1 VAQAP
6 ACARWFRGFW
16 SVRVIERPDHMS
28 AFEFV
33 VVCAM
38 RTEQLIKG
46 STPRVPAAHRHTTTA
61 REEVATGLVVR
72 EPAPP
77 NDKPLP

>member
-1 VAQAP
+1 ME
-6 ACARWFRGFW
+6 RH
-16 SVRVIERPDHMS
+16 VIERPDHMS

-46 STPRVPAAHRHTTTA
+46 CTPRVTAAGRHTTTA
-61 REEVATGLVVR
+61 RQEVATGVVVR
-72 EPAPP
+72 TPTPSSGRP
-77 NDKPLP
+77 NA

>member
-1 VAQAP
+1 M
-6 ACARWFRGFW
+6 
-16 SVRVIERPDHMS
+16 SV
-28 AFEFV
+28 FEYV

-46 STPRVPAAHRHTTTA
+46 CTPRVAASHRHTTTA

-72 EPAPP
+72 TPTPP
-77 NDKPLP
+77 SGRPSA